1 MKSFKSLLLLF
12 FNLAF
17 SSFLFAQ
24 QSFDSAF
31 TQATSVYN
39 NTIGANIHLYN
50 GIEYIDYDHRI
61 TGDPFF
67 QDSYLTNGSII
78 YDGVFYNNVLL
89 FYDIMR
95 DNVIIKNYNNSPLLL
110 INEKVAAFSLL
121 GHKFIN
127 IQTDSSV
134 SKNSDLGFCDVL
146 SEGYLKLLAK
156 RKKLVVEKTSVQ
168 YSESSYTEKDAYYI
182 LKDEILYPVS
192 DEKSVLALMK
202 DRKNEVQKFLHQNKI
217 KFRKN
222 PEAAMIKM
230 VNYYNGLNKAK

>member
-12 FNLAF
+12 INLVL

-31 TQATSVYN
+31 TQAASVYN
-39 NTIGANIHLYN
+39 NTMRENIHLYN

-67 QDSYLTNGSII
+67 EDSYLTKGSII
-78 YDGVFYNNVLL
+78 YDGIFYDNLQL
-89 FYDIMR
+89 FYDVLR
-95 DNVIIKNYNNSPLLL
+95 DNVVIKNYNNAPLLL

-127 IQTDSSV
+127 IETDSTISQ
-134 SKNSDLGFCDVL
+134 NNALGFCDVL

-156 RKKLVVEKTSVQ
+156 RKKVVVEKSSVQ
-168 YSESSYTEKDAYYI
+168 YSESVYTEKDAYYI

-192 DEKSVLALMK
+192 DEKTVLALMK
-202 DRKNEVQKFLHQNKI
+202 DKKSEVQKFLHQNKI

-230 VNYYNGLNKAK
+230 VDYYNQLNKDK